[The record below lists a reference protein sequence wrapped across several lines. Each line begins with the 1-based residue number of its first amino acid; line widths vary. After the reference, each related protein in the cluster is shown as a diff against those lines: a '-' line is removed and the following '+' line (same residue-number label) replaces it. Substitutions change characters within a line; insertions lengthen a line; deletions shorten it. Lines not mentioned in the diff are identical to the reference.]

1 MHSTAPRIIEVLWKP
16 PPLGWIKVNTD
27 GAAFGCPSLTGYGGI
42 FCNCKGFVHRCFAI
56 PIGLAFA
63 FEAELVATIQAI
75 SFAWDRNWKK
85 LWLETDSIYLVILF
99 RSKSLVV
106 PWRCRL
112 AWELCL
118 DQISQMVLHVTY
130 I

>member
-63 FEAELVATIQAI
+63 FEVELVATIQAI

-85 LWLETDSIYLVILF
+85 LWLETDSMYLASVSEQIIGGSLEVASCLGVMF
-99 RSKSLVV
+99 RLNF
-106 PWRCRL
+106 PNG
-112 AWELCL
+112 
-118 DQISQMVLHVTY
+118 VTR
-130 I
+130 